1 MNTLS
6 GKQVIKKFRISS
18 KDKVLDIG
26 GSMKQHE
33 DIKIHTLVD
42 IIHPEEAPYGTSKL
56 KADNFIKLDITR
68 EKLPFKNN
76 EFDFCLCTHTLEDL
90 PHPFLVLDEMSR
102 VAKRGYIVTPSMGR
116 DMVFSHIDTT
126 NWLTGSRRL
135 PGNAHHKWFFIK
147 KGKKLQIIPKIYPIL
162 YTPKFHIVDWSGE
175 EEMRHYWEGKIDYK
189 AENDLNIH
197 ELIDRY
203 GDFLQK
209 HKDLIKKRRVLFFV
223 DNPYHVFKAALKIMF
238 KWGKGYKYRKLV

>member
-6 GKQVIKKFRISS
+6 DKEIVRKFRIAS

-33 DIKIHTLVD
+33 EIKIHTLVD

-56 KADNFIKLDITR
+56 KADNFIRLDVTR

-90 PHPFLVLDEMSR
+90 SHPFLVLDEMSR
-102 VAKRGYIVTPSMGR
+102 VAKRGYIATPSMGK
-116 DMVFSHIDTT
+116 DMVFSHFDIT
-126 NWLTGSRRL
+126 NWLSGPRRL
-135 PGNAHHKWFFIK
+135 PGDAHHKWFFIK
-147 KGKKLQIIPKIYPIL
+147 KGEKLQIIPKNYPIL
-162 YTPKFHIVDWSGE
+162 YTPRFHIVDWSGE
-175 EEMRHYWEGKIDYK
+175 EEMQYYWEGEIDYK

-197 ELIDRY
+197 ELIDKY

-209 HKDLIKKRRVLFFV
+209 YKDLIKKRRVLLFL
-223 DNPYHVFKAALKIMF
+223 DNPYYIFKAALKFML
-238 KWGKGYKYRKLV
+238 KRGKGYKYRKLI